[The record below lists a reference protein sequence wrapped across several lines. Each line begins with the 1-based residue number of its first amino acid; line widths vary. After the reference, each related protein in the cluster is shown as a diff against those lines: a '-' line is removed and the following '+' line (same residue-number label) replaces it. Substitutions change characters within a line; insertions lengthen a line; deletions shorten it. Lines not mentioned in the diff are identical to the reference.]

1 MNDET
6 AAATAPALTTVEETL
21 KGSGRADVLNQFARL
36 ALGQQPEA
44 EPQKGDAT
52 KVLGLESEGE
62 SQDAEAK
69 AKEAD
74 AKQDDL
80 SQSNAEEKE
89 VEPES
94 KDEGKAEDEEAELT
108 GKLDE
113 HTQQKINKRIAKEVA
128 KTKAERERAEQLETR
143 LKELEAKA
151 VEAVP
156 APVPTQA
163 NPLAHITDVKQLVAE
178 RAKAEEAREQ
188 AEELLDTLQDE
199 PERVEAALR
208 AAKVELKDELG
219 AEDFSV
225 NRMKQFLKTV
235 KREARNVSERA
246 VPQQAQYLDAMQKSR
261 AMAEELVPELKDAKS
276 PRSQKYQEV
285 LKAFPEIRSQPWWP
299 MAAAVQVVGLEAL
312 EAQRKASA
320 TPVAKAKPPL
330 PVKIPA
336 PKAAPNAAVR
346 KPNTVDDDT
355 YSRAVEGDKNA
366 RLKVIQSMMP
376 KFG

>member
-1 MNDET
+1 MNDKT

-44 EPQKGDAT
+44 EPQKGDDEVPKDSA
-52 KVLGLESEGE
+52 
-62 SQDAEAK
+62 DEAK
-69 AKEAD
+69 AEGTEAD

-151 VEAVP
+151 VETVP
-156 APVPTQA
+156 APASTQA

-178 RAKAEEAREQ
+178 KAKAEEAREQ

-235 KREARNVSERA
+235 KREARNVSEMA
-246 VPQQAQYLDAMQKSR
+246 VPHQAQYLDAMQKSR